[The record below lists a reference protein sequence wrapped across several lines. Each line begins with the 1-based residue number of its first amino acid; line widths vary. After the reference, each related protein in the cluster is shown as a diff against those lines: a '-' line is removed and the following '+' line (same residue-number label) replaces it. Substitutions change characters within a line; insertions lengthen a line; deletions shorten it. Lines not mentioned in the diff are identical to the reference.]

1 MFLSDGR
8 VEIDTNTVERLHRII
23 AIGRHNALFAGSD
36 AGARSWAIFTTLIQ
50 TCKMNGVDPFAYLK
64 DVLEQIV
71 SGRVKNHELARLL
84 PWHWK
89 AAQLAAPAAAA

>member
-1 MFLSDGR
+1 
-8 VEIDTNTVERLHRII
+8 
-23 AIGRHNALFAGSD
+23 
-36 AGARSWAIFTTLIQ
+36 
-50 TCKMNGVDPFAYLK
+50 MNGVDPFAYLK

-71 SGRVKNHELARLL
+71 SGRVKNPELARLL

>member
-1 MFLSDGR
+1 VFLSDGR

-36 AGARSWAIFTTLIQ
+36 SGARSWAIFTSLLQ
-50 TCKMNGVDPFAYLK
+50 TCTMNGVDPFAYLK

-84 PWHWK
+84 PWNWN
-89 AAQLAAPAAAA
+89 AAQLAAPAAA